1 MLVQILLNRIKILII
16 IHNTI
21 GVQVKKLLVVIV
33 VATLSFWGCSENSSL
48 TEPTD
53 AQTNQSFLKISDNIE
68 VSELSVEA
76 KSVLGVDDVKTLNKS
91 FLPSSISEVI
101 GDEGGNVRFFLSENR
116 ALSIGKLGIAAGELN
131 NTEVTV
137 AMVPGAAALDL
148 TPENNFST
156 SAQLTVCFM
165 GVNLP
170 SSGADFVYIDE
181 DGTQGE
187 VAYDRIIVGYGW
199 AVVVNA
205 QLNHFS
211 RFGFT
216 K

>member
-1 MLVQILLNRIKILII
+1 M
-16 IHNTI
+16 
-21 GVQVKKLLVVIV
+21 KKLLMLIV
-33 VATLSFWGCSENSSL
+33 VVSLSFWGCSENSSI

-53 AQTNQSFLKISDNIE
+53 AQSNQSFLKVSSDIE

-76 KSVLGVDDVKTLNKS
+76 KSVLGVKDVNTLSKS
-91 FLPSSISEVI
+91 WLPSSTAEVI
-101 GDEGGNVRFFLSENR
+101 GEDGGNIRFFLAEDG
-116 ALSIGKLGIAAGELN
+116 ALALGNLGIAAGELN

-137 AMVPGAAALDL
+137 AMVPGVAALDL
-148 TPENNFST
+148 TPDNDFATAS
-156 SAQLTVCFM
+156 QLTVCFL
-165 GVNLP
+165 GVNL
-170 SSGADFVYIDE
+170 SGDVDFAYIDE

-187 VAYDRIIVGYGW
+187 VVYDRIIVGHGW

-205 QLNHFS
+205 QLGHFS